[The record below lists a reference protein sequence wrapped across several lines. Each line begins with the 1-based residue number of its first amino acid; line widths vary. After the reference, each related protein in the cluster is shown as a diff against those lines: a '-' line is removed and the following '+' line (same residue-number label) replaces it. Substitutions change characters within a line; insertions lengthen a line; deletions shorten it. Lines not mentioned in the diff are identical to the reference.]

1 MNVDLKS
8 LALTQQECANLGII
22 GQNSAQAQQEGTFSA
37 CFSHLVNLE
46 QVLGTFQTSS
56 DPFTTELAAPQLVP
70 Q

>member
-8 LALTQQECANLGII
+8 LALTPQEYANLSII
-22 GQNSAQAQQEGTFSA
+22 GQTSAQAQQEGTFSA
-37 CFSHLVNLE
+37 CFSHLVNLD

-56 DPFTTELAAPQLVP
+56 DPFSTEPAAAKLVP